1 MSVPLRGEVKTHVAS
16 TAALSPPGM
25 PNSVRPLPPWFYL
38 GFPSPTPH
46 RRARWGGARAVDVVE
61 QGPDRGPCRRR
72 SSSWG
77 GTRGPCP
84 PLHQLADPDPGAS
97 GGFASCCIAWGTLIE
112 VNEGGGGVDRDAL
125 GPPRGCRGGSW
136 TAIRVMEVTW
146 DPLRRLDRPQD
157 RHPGPLR
164 GLSGDSITHIGDRRR
179 RSPCL

>member
-25 PNSVRPLPPWFYL
+25 PNSVRPLSHWFYL
-38 GFPSPTPH
+38 GFQDVRP
-46 RRARWGGARAVDVVE
+46 RCRARGGGARGGDVVHE
-61 QGPDRGPCRRR
+61 GPDPGPCRRP

-77 GTRGPCP
+77 GPGGPCP
-84 PLHQLADPDPGAS
+84 PLDQLGDPPRGQP
-97 GGFASCCIAWGTLIE
+97 GGFRSCCIAWGTPMA
-112 VNEGGGGVDRDAL
+112 VHQGVPVGDRDAH

-146 DPLRRLDRPQD
+146 DPVRRLDHPQD

-164 GLSGDSITHIGDRRR
+164 GLSGDSMTHIGDCAR
-179 RSPCL
+179 C